1 MSLLTNFLKLFKYD
15 PVADKDSTFNI
26 TKALNENWDKV
37 DAELK
42 RNSDADDAHEADL
55 ASQELNKGASLI
67 GINDADNKFAATS
80 VEGALKELFINVS
93 DGKQVVA
100 TAITGKGVPTSS
112 SDTFGKMAT
121 NIDAITTDP
130 SIGTTNAA
138 ASDILAT
145 KKAISQGQL
154 VTGTIPTF
162 GGFPVATDFHPY
174 GTGTADGG
182 NNMYLKMPAGYSNGT
197 HWLSFKDPNLIPA
210 NIKAGVSLGSGM
222 KLVGTFTSDATI
234 PDSSWLLTGA
244 SAYKNGIKINGS
256 MVNHGVRNGT
266 ITTQGGSIAIPAGYT
281 TGGSISASFANLVA
295 GNVKNGVNVGG
306 VVGNYKG
313 QIANG
318 VINQT
323 SNPLTINIGFQPNYL
338 IMHSRGRDGLNDVAT
353 SAIKYGIYTNYS
365 QVEVVNADGSSTN
378 TIPEKWTLTPTG
390 FTISSLPAWNLKYPI
405 YWVAMQV

>member
-1 MSLLTNFLKLFKYD
+1 MASYTEKLKLLKKD
-15 PVADKDSTFNI
+15 PILDGDDTFNI
-26 TKALNENWDKV
+26 ETMLNENWDKIDEKV
-37 DAELK
+37 GELDNKSSNIKAEDIKL
-42 RNSDADDAHEADL
+42 SDGKTVEDGITEA
-55 ASQELNKGASLI
+55 LNKAQQAFQS
-67 GINDADNKFAATS
+67 A
-80 VEGALKELFINVS
+80 S

-100 TAITGKGVPTSS
+100 TAITGKGVPTSG

-234 PDSSWLLTGA
+234 PDSSWLLTGV

-256 MVNHGVRNGT
+256 MANNQNWATNVFNQGT
-266 ITTQGGSIAIPAGYT
+266 VTYIPAGYHD
-281 TGGSISASFANLVA
+281 GGGYVHTMISNLVA